1 MKPSI
6 AIAMSG
12 GVDSTVA
19 ACLLKQQGYHVFGI
33 HFITGYETDAHPIS
47 ASTDADGSSCPDNLQ
62 RIADSL
68 GIRLEVMDIRSEF
81 EASVVDYFVRAYR
94 SGLTPNPCMVC
105 NPTIKFGSVLAASQR
120 LGAEQIATGHYAA
133 VEKDEKGRF
142 HLLRGRDPNK
152 EQSYFLA
159 MLTQEQLARTVFPLA
174 KMTKPEVRRIAQENG
189 VAHLVGKESQ
199 DICFIKKNDYR
210 TFLKQHGAIRSAPGP
225 IVDIGGRAVGLHNG
239 LHRFTIGQRRGINCP
254 AAEPYYVVRIDVA
267 ENRLIVGRKDDLR
280 TSGCRLQKVNWIS
293 SVPTGPIAVDTRIR
307 YRHTAVPS
315 RVIPRESHKAVVQFQ
330 RPESAITPGQ
340 CAVFYRENEVLGGG
354 WIER

>member
-19 ACLLKQQGYHVFGI
+19 AYLLKRQGYHVFGI
-33 HFITGYETDAHPIS
+33 HFITGYETDTRPIS
-47 ASTDADGSSCPDNLQ
+47 GSAGTHPDAPEALQ

-68 GIRLEVMDIRSEF
+68 DIRLDVMDIRSEF
-81 EASVVDYFVRAYR
+81 QTSVVDYFVRTYR

-105 NPTIKFGSVLAASQR
+105 NPAIKFGSVMAASQR
-120 LGAEQIATGHYAA
+120 HGAEQFATGHYAA
-133 VEKDEKGRF
+133 VEKDEKERF
-142 HLLRGRDPNK
+142 HLLRGCDPDK

-174 KMTKPEVRRIAQENG
+174 KMTKPDVRRIAEENG
-189 VAHLVGKESQ
+189 VAHLVSIESQ
-199 DICFIKKNDYR
+199 DVCFIKKNDYR
-210 TFLKQHGAIRSAPGP
+210 TFLKQHDAIRSIPGR
-225 IVDIGGRAVGLHNG
+225 IVDLGGRVLGEHKG

-254 AAEPYYVVRIDVA
+254 AAEPYYVVRIDTA
-267 ENRLIVGRKDDLR
+267 QNRLIVGRKDDLR
-280 TSGCRLQKVNWIS
+280 ASECRLEKVNWIS
-293 SVPTGPIAVDTRIR
+293 SVPAGPIAVDTRVR
-307 YRHTAVPS
+307 YRHTATPS
-315 RVIPRESHKAVVQFQ
+315 IVIPEENRRAIVKFQ

-340 CAVFYRENEVLGGG
+340 CVVFYRENHVLGGG

>member
-19 ACLLKQQGYHVFGI
+19 AYLLKRQGRHVFGI
-33 HFITGYETDAHPIS
+33 HFITGYETDGRPGS
-47 ASTDADGSSCPDNLQ
+47 GSTEADGAGNPDKLQ
-62 RIADSL
+62 RITDSL

-81 EASVVDYFVRAYR
+81 QSSVVDYFIRTYR

-105 NPTIKFGSVLAASQR
+105 NPAIKFGSVLAASQR

-142 HLLRGRDPNK
+142 HLLRGRDPEK

-159 MLTQEQLARTVFPLA
+159 MLTQEQLARTVFPLG
-174 KMTKPEVRRIAQENG
+174 KMIKPEVRRIARENG
-189 VAHLVGKESQ
+189 VAHLIGKESQ

-210 TFLKQHGAIRSAPGP
+210 TFLKQHGGIRPTPGP
-225 IVDIGGRAVGLHNG
+225 IIDMDSRVVGQHNG

-280 TSGCRLQKVNWIS
+280 ASECRLNKVNWIIP
-293 SVPTGPIAVDTRIR
+293 VPTVPTAVDTRVR

-315 RVIPRESHKAVVQFQ
+315 VVIPKQGHKAVVKFQ
-330 RPESAITPGQ
+330 IPESAITPGQ
-340 CAVFYRENEVLGGG
+340 CAVFYRQNEVLGGG